1 RLRSEIG
8 RLPFRRTRDSKDALE
23 KPAVSGHFRRVST
36 CRHLPCQGS
45 ALPLSYAPDLVEI
58 SLRVSCSARLRG
70 TGCDGGL
77 LGRDDACCPRHQY
90 PELREC
96 DRNYQSDR
104 CVDLGCQRDG
114 WCSSAMSQQAGN
126 ELSVYQR
133 VARAAKGDQRK
144 GACYDRPYPQQAT
157 LQSQFF
163 DFLAC
168 RRGNARLHG
177 CRATTSDLT
186 RCDAARRDQA
196 RAPWRATARY
206 QLDRSDLSAS
216 NRFPTASSRQWRHGL
231 RRFRYHRLEGR

>member
-70 TGCDGGL
+70 TGCDCGL
-77 LGRDDACCPRHQY
+77 LRRDDACCPRHQY

-126 ELSVYQR
+126 ELSVYSELLVLQR
-133 VARAAKGDQRK
+133 ATKGKECAMIDPILSRRHFNHSSLISLLAAAALPDCTAAAQ
-144 GACYDRPYPQQAT
+144 QQAT
-157 LQSQFF
+157 S
-163 DFLAC
+163 
-168 RRGNARLHG
+168 H
-177 CRATTSDLT
+177 AT
-186 RCDAARRDQA
+186 RRDVI
-196 RAPWRATARY
+196 RHELPGEPLRDISLIEVTYPPATGSPPHLHANGVM
-206 QLDRSDLSAS
+206 A
-216 NRFPTASSRQWRHGL
+216 F
-231 RRFRYHRLEGR
+231 